1 MRGIAAYK
9 SSKVQSASPQR
20 IIVMLYQ
27 AAIMR
32 LHRGVEALE
41 GGDVEAFLGF
51 SRHVREILT
60 ELRAALDH
68 EAAPELCANLDR
80 IYGWCTVELGAVERE
95 AGGEGVAANVERI
108 DGVSSALQV
117 LLEGWEDVAKHRDF
131 QAA

>member
-9 SSKVQSASPQR
+9 SSNVQSASPQR

-27 AAIMR
+27 SAITR
-32 LHRGVEALE
+32 LHRGAEALE
-41 GGDVEAFLGF
+41 EGDVEAFLGY

-68 EAAPELCANLDR
+68 EVAPELCANLDR
-80 IYGWCTVELGAVERE
+80 IYGWCTVELGAIERDA
-95 AGGEGVAANVERI
+95 AGDAAANVEKI

-117 LLEGWEDVAKHRDF
+117 LLEGWQDVARHREP